1 MSSAQPLGRLLE
13 GAARAGGADP
23 AHISVSWWLWDRP
36 ARGGSRVPEPRFRA
50 DMEGRRLLYP
60 ASVSKLFFL
69 LAAQF
74 AYDRGRLRPTP
85 ELDRAL
91 ADMITVS
98 CNDATHLVVDAL
110 TGTTGGLELP
120 PAEMDGWLDRRQ
132 EINRSLGAFGWP
144 EFEGITIAHKTYA
157 EEPYGREK
165 IARGPLGEHGN
176 RLTTEAVARLI
187 FEIATGGAVTPERS
201 AAMLALMA
209 RDPRAHSDDPP
220 DQVRGFFGEGLPEGA
235 RLWSKA
241 GWTSET
247 RHDAA
252 YVEPPEGPSF
262 ILVAFTTGREMSAN
276 KAFLPELARRIAEAA
291 LQLA

>member
-1 MSSAQPLGRLLE
+1 
-13 GAARAGGADP
+13 
-23 AHISVSWWLWDRP
+23 
-36 ARGGSRVPEPRFRA
+36 
-50 DMEGRRLLYP
+50 
-60 ASVSKLFFL
+60 
-69 LAAQF
+69 LAAQA
-74 AYDRGRLRPTP
+74 AYESGTLTPTP

-98 CNDATHLVVDAL
+98 GNDATHLVVDAL
-110 TGTTGGLELP
+110 TGTTGGVELP
-120 PAEMDGWLDRRQ
+120 EPEMIRWLERRQ
-132 EINRSLGAFGWP
+132 AMNRTFRALGWP

-157 EEPYGREK
+157 EGPYGREQ
-165 IARGPLGEHGN
+165 IVRGPHGEHGN

-187 FEIATGGAVTPERS
+187 FEIVAGGAVTRERS

-241 GWTSET
+241 GWTTQT

-252 YVEPPEGPSF
+252 YVELPEGPSF
-262 ILVAFTTGREMSAN
+262 ILVAFTTGAEMARN
-276 KAFLPELARRIAEAA
+276 TAFLPELARRVCVAS
-291 LQLA
+291 LRS

>member
-1 MSSAQPLGRLLE
+1 MSALRILRGE
-13 GAARAGGADP
+13 MEMAARATGAELDRVC
-23 AHISVSWWLWDRP
+23 ASWRFWNLSIRNSPVPVMKLRAAVNGERP
-36 ARGGSRVPEPRFRA
+36 V
-50 DMEGRRLLYP
+50 YP

-69 LAAQF
+69 LAAQA
-74 AYDRGRLRPTP
+74 AYESGALEATP

-98 CNDATHLVVDAL
+98 GNDATHLVVDAL
-110 TGTTGGLELP
+110 TGTTGGVELP
-120 PAEMDGWLDRRQ
+120 APEMALWLERRQ
-132 EINRSLGAFGWP
+132 ALNRYFRSLDWP

-157 EEPYGREK
+157 EGPYGREK
-165 IARGPLGEHGN
+165 IARGPDGAHGN
-176 RLTTEAVARLI
+176 RLTTEAVGRLI
-187 FEIATGGAVTPERS
+187 FEIATGRAVTPERS
-201 AAMLALMA
+201 AAMLALME
-209 RDPRAHSDDPP
+209 RDPKGHCEDPP

-252 YVEPPEGPSF
+252 YVELPEGPSF

-276 KAFLPELARRIAEAA
+276 KAFLPELARRIAAA
-291 LQLA
+291 AARRSA